1 VLYNYAGRPDKT
13 ADIVHMTLE
22 KAFADNRAG
31 IPGNDDSGA
40 MSSWLIFSTLGVFPV
55 AGQNV
60 YLISTPSIPD
70 ASLDLGNGKK
80 FRIIAKNLDGQE
92 LNRYVQSATL
102 NGVDLPN
109 SWFRHAQIKDG
120 ATLVLTMGSAPS
132 NWGRAVPPPS
142 MSDANLHLC
151 SRESQLSN
159 RSSN

>member
-1 VLYNYAGRPDKT
+1 LV
-13 ADIVHMTLE
+13 LE
-22 KAFADNRAG
+22 KAFTDTRAG

-40 MSSWLIFSTLGVFPV
+40 MSSWLIFSTLGFFPI
-55 AGQNV
+55 AGQDV

-70 ASLDLGNGKK
+70 VSLDLGYGKK
-80 FRIIAKNLDGQE
+80 FHIIAKNLDGQG

-109 SWFRHAQIKDG
+109 AWFRHGQIKDG

-132 NWGRAVPPPS
+132 GWGKAVPPPS
-142 MSDANLHLC
+142 MSDANFHLC
-151 SRESQLSN
+151 ASESQLSA